1 MKLSIT
7 KNKNFISD
15 CERYETFIKETKSLE
30 LEKLYKRFLSQAK
43 NIDAISESFELI
55 SNGSRLSEE
64 RARLKAIRIELEKKI
79 ISLKEKIQQT

>member
-7 KNKNFISD
+7 KSKNFKSD
-15 CERYETFIKETKSLE
+15 CERYEKIIAETKNTE

-55 SNGSRLSEE
+55 SNTTRLGEE
-64 RARLKAIRIELEKKI
+64 RARLKTIRLELEKKI
-79 ISLKEKIQQT
+79 MSLKEKIQ

>member
-15 CERYETFIKETKSLE
+15 CKRYETFIKETKSLE

-55 SNGSRLSEE
+55 SNGTRLSEE
-64 RARLKAIRIELEKKI
+64 RARLKNIRIELEKKI
-79 ISLKEKIQQT
+79 ILLKEKTRQT